1 MSLPPDVCADI
12 VRRSHVRV
20 SGQGTD
26 TMVFAHGFGCDQ
38 RMWRFVAPHFERTHR
53 VVLFDHIGCGRSDIS
68 AYDDDRHGSLEG
80 YASDV
85 LDILDALD
93 IAQCT
98 LVGHSIS
105 STIAMMAARR
115 APERFDRLVLLAPSP
130 RFINDP
136 AHHYVGGFERED
148 IEGMLEL
155 MESNHFGWASF
166 LAPLVMS
173 EHNPEPLTEELE
185 NSLCALDPRIA
196 RRFARI
202 TFLADC
208 RSLLPE
214 VGTPSLVVQCT
225 DDSIAP
231 RHIGPYL
238 CERLPAATLAEI
250 DAAGHCPH
258 MSHPAQTIA
267 AIEGYLAATA

>member
-1 MSLPPDVCADI
+1 MRLSPDASAAI
-12 VRRSHVRV
+12 LRRSHVQV
-20 SGQGTD
+20 SGQGRD
-26 TMVFAHGFGCDQ
+26 VMVFAHGFGCDQ
-38 RMWRFVAPHFERTHR
+38 RMWRFVAPHFEATHR
-53 VVLFDHIGCGRSDIS
+53 VVLFDHIGCGRSDLA
-68 AYDDDRHGSLEG
+68 AYDEQRHGALEG

-85 LDILDALD
+85 QDILDALD
-93 IAQCT
+93 VDRCI

-115 APERFDRLVLLAPSP
+115 APARFERLVLVAPSP

-136 AHHYVGGFERED
+136 ASGYVGGFEAAD
-148 IEGMLEL
+148 IEGMLDL

-166 LAPLVMS
+166 LAPLVMADS
-173 EHNPEPLTEELE
+173 NPEPLTEELE
-185 NSLCALDPRIA
+185 NSLCALEPRIA

-202 TFLADC
+202 TFLSDTRA
-208 RSLLPE
+208 LLPE
-214 VGTPSLVVQCT
+214 VPVPALVVQCT
-225 DDSIAP
+225 DDAIAP

-238 CERLPAATLAEI
+238 CERLPAATLTEI

-267 AIEGYLAATA
+267 AIEGFLRAGR